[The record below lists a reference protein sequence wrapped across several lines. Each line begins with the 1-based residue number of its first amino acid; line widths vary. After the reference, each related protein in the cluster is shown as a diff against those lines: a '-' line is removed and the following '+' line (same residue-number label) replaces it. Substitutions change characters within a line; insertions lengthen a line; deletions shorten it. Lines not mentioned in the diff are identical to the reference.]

1 MSVGRG
7 HEILSGPAAFC
18 VYYNLC
24 TAKCVY
30 MRCNTGTLQ
39 LVSPHEMLDTARDFG
54 EDDGSY
60 YETTAKQ
67 DVLSLVTDATA
78 MCMLFCVILYVVAC
92 TVLLMTVDATSAL
105 FM

>member
-1 MSVGRG
+1 
-7 HEILSGPAAFC
+7 
-18 VYYNLC
+18 
-24 TAKCVY
+24 
-30 MRCNTGTLQ
+30 
-39 LVSPHEMLDTARDFG
+39 MLDTARDLG
-54 EDDGSY
+54 EDDGAY
-60 YETTAKQ
+60 DDTTAKQ